1 MPLSVKNAPAARN
14 TLRKAADGA
23 RYRRGSGRLRSA
35 LLRLKLLGDAI
46 NNKVARERERYRDNA
61 KEGDGESCA

>member
-1 MPLSVKNAPAARN
+1 
-14 TLRKAADGA
+14 LRKAADGA

-46 NNKVARERERYRDNA
+46 NNKVAREGERYRDNA